1 MNGWGIAIAGGLILG
16 FILYSAIVR
25 GVGMHGGFL
34 W

>member
-1 MNGWGIAIAGGLILG
+1 MIGWGIAGGLILA
-16 FILYSAIVR
+16 FILYAAIVR